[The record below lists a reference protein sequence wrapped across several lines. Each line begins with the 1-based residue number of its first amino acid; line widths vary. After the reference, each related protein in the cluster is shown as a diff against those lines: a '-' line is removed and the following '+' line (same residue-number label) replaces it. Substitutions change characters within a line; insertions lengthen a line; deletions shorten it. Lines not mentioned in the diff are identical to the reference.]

1 VNTLRDAAEFL
12 LTAENWWGP
21 RGILARLQA
30 HVWIS
35 LVATSI
41 AALVAIP
48 SAVLLAHRRRA
59 PTLSVAVVNV
69 GRAVP
74 SFAVVALVLPFSI
87 RWGFGLGFWPTAVAL
102 IVLGIPPMFTTTYTG
117 VAGAPAES
125 IEAARGIGMTDR
137 QVLRSVELPA
147 ATPLIMTGIR
157 ISAVQIVAT
166 ATLGAVVGYECL
178 GSFIIAGLARGSA
191 GRAEVVAGAFLV
203 AVLALVVDVVLDR
216 AQQALTPWE
225 QQVR

>member
-1 VNTLRDAAEFL
+1 VNTIGDAVEFL
-12 LTAENWWGP
+12 LDPDSWWGP

-35 LVATSI
+35 FVATSF

-59 PTLSVAVVNV
+59 PTLSVAAVNV
-69 GRAVP
+69 GRAIP

-102 IVLGIPPMFTTTYTG
+102 IVLAIPPMFTTTYTG
-117 VAGAPAES
+117 IAGTPPES
-125 IEAARGIGMTDR
+125 VEAASGIGMTDR
-137 QVLRSVELPA
+137 QVLRRVELPA
-147 ATPLIMTGIR
+147 ATPLIMTGVR
-157 ISAVQIVAT
+157 ISSVQVVAT
-166 ATLGAVVGYECL
+166 ATLGAVVGYDCL

-191 GRAEVVAGAFLV
+191 GRAEVIAGAFLV
-203 AVLALVVDVVLDR
+203 AALALVVDIALDR
-216 AQQALTPWE
+216 TQRALTPWE
-225 QQVR
+225 QRVR